1 MRKGAFTLIELICV
15 IAIISI
21 LAALLLPGLAQGK
34 ARAQRVQC
42 INQLRQIGLGFQIF
56 AHEHNNRF
64 PMQVPIENGGSLEF
78 VKNGYQLTGEFYF
91 TFHHFKTLASEL
103 VTPRILVC
111 PADKQRQMADDFIFY
126 DTDNVSYALG
136 DDADET
142 KPGNILSADRSM
154 TGFEFSALHDNTA
167 CYTIAAPNGGK
178 NARWDAGLTHGA
190 NSGNL
195 VLTDGSAHT
204 LNNLRLV
211 ETVRSIA
218 TNDTIDG
225 TLRFYVP

>member
-1 MRKGAFTLIELICV
+1 MTATQRFPRQAFTLIELLVV
-15 IAIISI
+15 IAIIAI
-21 LAALLLPGLAQGK
+21 LAGLLLPAL
-34 ARAQRVQC
+34 ARAKSQAQRTQC
-42 INQLRQIGLGFQIF
+42 VSNLKEISLAFRTWATDNDGRYPWRVAQSEGGGKPDGSDNAW
-56 AHEHNNRF
+56 AHAQFRIASNE
-64 PMQVPIENGGSLEF
+64 
-78 VKNGYQLTGEFYF
+78 
-91 TFHHFKTLASEL
+91 LA
-103 VTPRILVC
+103 TPKILVC

-136 DDADET
+136 DDAEET

-178 NARWDAGLTHGA
+178 NARWDAGLNHGA